1 MIKDTPEYNFWNFKA
16 PNLFQGT
23 KYENANKK
31 KALEAEVFKDMD
43 KYLKSNNLFN

>member
-16 PNLFQGT
+16 PDLFKGT